1 MSPAP
6 ISVLCSLSV
15 YHSYGETTHIGPRFT
30 DKAIQL
36 SEILTAAN
44 ADDPLKDLARSVS
57 HRGVVFF
64 VDQDINIEQ
73 QKKLGSPIAE
83 LSGKPKFVQIAD
95 IPYQKGDWCWEI
107 GAEIWERYRSSIPT
121 LNHGEKSSELCR
133 KTEAFRKSKRKTYIH
148 EEISIVNG
156 GETFE
161 EFLECGRESVIVA
174 VTIRIGIAC
183 WAQEDWRLTW
193 PTKGKRWGSAKMTS
207 KWTSTRVS
215 PPLAI
220 LGEVNCWRRGLRNNE
235 HTWRKYPY
243 R

>member
-83 LSGKPKFVQIAD
+83 LSGKPKFVQIAQTSH
-95 IPYQKGDWCWEI
+95 IRREI

-148 EEISIVNG
+148 EEISIVK
-156 GETFE
+156 
-161 EFLECGRESVIVA
+161 A
-174 VTIRIGIAC
+174 VR
-183 WAQEDWRLTW
+183 
-193 PTKGKRWGSAKMTS
+193 P
-207 KWTSTRVS
+207 
-215 PPLAI
+215 
-220 LGEVNCWRRGLRNNE
+220 LRNFWNADE
-235 HTWRKYPY
+235 SLS
-243 R
+243 